1 MCGDLADMMNS
12 TKDFVLLALG
22 DAAPTSSLLMG
33 NDATEQLCAREQE
46 RTSGSACAKIT
57 AAVAEKEVEN
67 PGSFGLG
74 EVLPIC
80 MGLRFCNDDDVIDGS
95 VKFGFVTSKT
105 ACVITAAEDW
115 PDKPTLF
122 SSMFILQRQTMV
134 LEWIS
139 DILDLVLSHSKVSHS
154 TLLEDYHSYLV
165 PPS

>member
-1 MCGDLADMMNS
+1 MGD
-12 TKDFVLLALG
+12 
-22 DAAPTSSLLMG
+22 DAA
-33 NDATEQLCAREQE
+33 EELCASEQE
-46 RTSGSACAKIT
+46 RTSSEACPETT
-57 AAVAEKEVEN
+57 AEVAEKEVEN
-67 PGSFGLG
+67 PGNFRSWD
-74 EVLPIC
+74 VLPIC